1 MFIAVFS
8 WHRLP
13 FTHLSPSFFCVC
25 SFSSG
30 MIILQLCG
38 KNCVSAIWKW
48 LSLTY
53 QILTFTSKILTFIM
67 QKTNVNASNCNM
79 VGFAC
84 FYWSQWLWQK
94 NAHKLLTT
102 KNLYLCVYFFFFLR
116 YFYFIRFCKW
126 ETDRERV
133 GSRTEFWIVNG

>member
-67 QKTNVNASNCNM
+67 QKTNANASNCNM

-102 KNLYLCVYFFFFLR
+102 KNLYLCVYFFFSFDTSTS
-116 YFYFIRFCKW
+116 FVFVN
-126 ETDRERV
+126 ERQIESEWV
-133 GSRTEFWIVNG
+133 HAQNSEL